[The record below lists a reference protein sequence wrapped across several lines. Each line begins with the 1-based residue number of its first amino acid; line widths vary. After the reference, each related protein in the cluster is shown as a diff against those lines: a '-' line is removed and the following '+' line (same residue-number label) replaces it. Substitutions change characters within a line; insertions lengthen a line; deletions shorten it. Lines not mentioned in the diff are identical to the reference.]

1 MLGFDVGR
9 IYVQKFFSPQQR
21 AAVED
26 LVARIEQVFGAGVAC
41 DARARARARV
51 CVCVCVWCV
60 TCDSGLPS
68 WLSAAGRA
76 AALSKLAKVTNP

>member
-41 DARARARARV
+41 DVCA
-51 CVCVCVWCV
+51 CVCDVFV
-60 TCDSGLPS
+60 TCDTGLPS

-76 AALSKLAKVTNP
+76 AALSKLAKVTHP